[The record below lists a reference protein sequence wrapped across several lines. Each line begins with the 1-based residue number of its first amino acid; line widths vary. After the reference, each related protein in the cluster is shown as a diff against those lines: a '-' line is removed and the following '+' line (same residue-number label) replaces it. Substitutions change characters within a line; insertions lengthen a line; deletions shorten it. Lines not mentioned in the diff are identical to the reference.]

1 MKLKN
6 LLFVFCLALLAGCQK
21 DPDTESAPARDT
33 DRVEGVIRMKLD
45 RETAEALNV
54 TRTRS
59 GRVLTGNISFDEL
72 CKRYEVTGM
81 ERLFA
86 DNGCAE
92 RTRKAGLD
100 LWYVIRFKGSAEQV
114 AEDFGEIAGVNHVEI
129 PRKITKVGDVGRRS
143 GTPWQN

>member
-86 DNGCAE
+86 DNGCAW
-92 RTRKAGLD
+92 RSPA
-100 LWYVIRFKGSAEQV
+100 A
-114 AEDFGEIAGVNHVEI
+114 
-129 PRKITKVGDVGRRS
+129 GRRPTCARSWRSS
-143 GTPWQN
+143 GAKGVRRALRVFSRRFDAAGAIMRG

>member
-21 DPDTESAPARDT
+21 DPDTESTPTQDT
-33 DRVEGVIRMKLD
+33 NRTEGVIRMKLD

-72 CKRYEVTGM
+72 CNRLRGDRYGAVVRRQ
-81 ERLFA
+81 RL
-86 DNGCAE
+86 
-92 RTRKAGLD
+92 
-100 LWYVIRFKGSAEQV
+100 
-114 AEDFGEIAGVNHVEI
+114 
-129 PRKITKVGDVGRRS
+129 RRAN
-143 GTPWQN
+143 T

>member
-81 ERLFA
+81 SGCSPTTAAPSEHARQGSTCGMSFVSKDLPSRSPKTSERLPA
-86 DNGCAE
+86 
-92 RTRKAGLD
+92 
-100 LWYVIRFKGSAEQV
+100 
-114 AEDFGEIAGVNHVEI
+114 
-129 PRKITKVGDVGRRS
+129 
-143 GTPWQN
+143 

>member
-92 RTRKAGLD
+92 RTRRQGSTCGMSFVSKD
-100 LWYVIRFKGSAEQV
+100 LPS
-114 AEDFGEIAGVNHVEI
+114 
-129 PRKITKVGDVGRRS
+129 RS
-143 GTPWQN
+143 PKTSERLPA

>member
-72 CKRYEVTGM
+72 CERYNVTGM

-86 DNGCAE
+86 PSEHA
-92 RTRKAGLD
+92 RQ
-100 LWYVIRFKGSAEQV
+100 GSICGISFAS
-114 AEDFGEIAGVNHVEI
+114 
-129 PRKITKVGDVGRRS
+129 KVPPSRSPKTSGR
-143 GTPWQN
+143 

>member
-92 RTRKAGLD
+92 RTRKQGSTCGMSFVSKD
-100 LWYVIRFKGSAEQV
+100 LPS
-114 AEDFGEIAGVNHVEI
+114 
-129 PRKITKVGDVGRRS
+129 RS
-143 GTPWQN
+143 PKTSERLPA

>member
-72 CKRYEVTGM
+72 CERYNVTGM

-86 DNGCAE
+86 DNGCASE
-92 RTRKAGLD
+92 HARQ
-100 LWYVIRFKGSAEQV
+100 GSICGISFAS
-114 AEDFGEIAGVNHVEI
+114 
-129 PRKITKVGDVGRRS
+129 KVPPSRSPKTSGR
-143 GTPWQN
+143 

>member
-92 RTRKAGLD
+92 RTRKAGLATCGMSFVSKD
-100 LWYVIRFKGSAEQV
+100 LPS
-114 AEDFGEIAGVNHVEI
+114 
-129 PRKITKVGDVGRRS
+129 RS
-143 GTPWQN
+143 PKTSERLPA

>member
-92 RTRKAGLD
+92 RTRSTCGMSFVSKD
-100 LWYVIRFKGSAEQV
+100 LPS
-114 AEDFGEIAGVNHVEI
+114 
-129 PRKITKVGDVGRRS
+129 RS
-143 GTPWQN
+143 PKTSERLPA

>member
-59 GRVLTGNISFDEL
+59 GRVLTGNKSFGMGIGVEYVLMQMIAVRGGYHVADSHGYDYGTIGAGLRFMHLEL
-72 CKRYEVTGM
+72 DFSY
-81 ERLFA
+81 LFA
-86 DNGCAE
+86 AKKCPWRNTYQVGV
-92 RTRKAGLD
+92 GL
-100 LWYVIRFKGSAEQV
+100 YF
-114 AEDFGEIAGVNHVEI
+114 
-129 PRKITKVGDVGRRS
+129 
-143 GTPWQN
+143 

>member
-92 RTRKAGLD
+92 RHARQGSTCGMSFVSKD
-100 LWYVIRFKGSAEQV
+100 LPS
-114 AEDFGEIAGVNHVEI
+114 
-129 PRKITKVGDVGRRS
+129 RS
-143 GTPWQN
+143 PKTSERLPA

>member
-92 RTRKAGLD
+92 RTRKAGSTCGMSFVSKD
-100 LWYVIRFKGSAEQV
+100 LPS
-114 AEDFGEIAGVNHVEI
+114 
-129 PRKITKVGDVGRRS
+129 RS
-143 GTPWQN
+143 PKTSERLPA